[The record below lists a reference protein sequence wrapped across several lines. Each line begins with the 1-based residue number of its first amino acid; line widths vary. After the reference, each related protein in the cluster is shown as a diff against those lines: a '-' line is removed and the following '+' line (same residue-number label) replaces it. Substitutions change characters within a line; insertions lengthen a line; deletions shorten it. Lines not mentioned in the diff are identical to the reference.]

1 MKRCLIAIFLMTAML
16 WCDLVAQAQEKQ
28 EASPPAFVDEDGD
41 GIDDRVTFRHRL
53 SQRSRGSALLWVL
66 SAQLTEAQRMAL
78 QARINELLEGGAELP
93 EVRRAIFAQLEGFG
107 VDLTETF
114 LTRLSAVLTE
124 DQMSAL
130 RKKAEALK
138 ANGAT
143 YHRIYR
149 EIRDELAVMGIN
161 WEGQR
166 PDYSSSRL
174 TEGEM
179 FELQKKI
186 DKLIADGVS
195 RVEIQQAIHAE
206 LEEIKRRNRRRS
218 RTADDRG
225 GPPPRSPEERNERSG
240 NQGN

>member
-1 MKRCLIAIFLMTAML
+1 MADMKRYLIAIFLTTAML
-16 WCDLVAQAQEKQ
+16 WCDAIARAQEKQ
-28 EASPPAFVDEDGD
+28 EESPPTFVDEDGD

-66 SAQLTEAQRMAL
+66 SAPLTKAQRMAL

-93 EVRRAIFAQLEGFG
+93 EIRRAIFAELEGFG

-143 YHRIYR
+143 YQRIYR

-166 PDYSSSRL
+166 PDYSGSRL

-179 FELQKKI
+179 SELQKKI
-186 DKLIADGVS
+186 DKLIADGAS
-195 RVEIQQAIHAE
+195 RVEIQKAIHAE

-218 RTADDRG
+218 RTAGDRG
-225 GPPPRSPEERNERSG
+225 GPPPRSPEREKEKSTN
-240 NQGN
+240 

>member
-1 MKRCLIAIFLMTAML
+1 MKRYLIAIFVIIAML
-16 WCDLVAQAQEKQ
+16 WCDAFANTQEKQ
-28 EASPPAFVDEDGD
+28 EESPPAFVDENGD
-41 GIDDRVTFRHRL
+41 GIDDRVTFRHRQGL
-53 SQRSRGSALLWVL
+53 RSRGSALLWVL
-66 SAQLTEAQRMAL
+66 SAQLTKAQRTTL
-78 QARINELLEGGAELP
+78 QARINELLAEEATP
-93 EVRRAIFAQLEGFG
+93 REIRRAIFAELEGFG

-114 LTRLSAVLTE
+114 LTRLNAVLTE

-143 YHRIYR
+143 YYRIYR

-166 PDYSSSRL
+166 PDYSGSQL

-179 FELQKKI
+179 SDLQKKI
-186 DKLIADGVS
+186 DKLIADGAS
-195 RVEIQQAIHAE
+195 RVEIQKAIHVE

-218 RTADDRG
+218 RTAGDRG
-225 GPPPRSPEERNERSG
+225 GPPPRSSERERSG
-240 NQGN
+240 KQGN

>member
-1 MKRCLIAIFLMTAML
+1 MKRYLIAIFVIIATL
-16 WCDLVAQAQEKQ
+16 WCDAFANTQEKQ
-28 EASPPAFVDEDGD
+28 EESPPAFVDENGD
-41 GIDDRVTFRHRL
+41 GIDDRVTFRHRQGL
-53 SQRSRGSALLWVL
+53 RSRGSALLWVL
-66 SAQLTEAQRMAL
+66 SAQLTKAQRTTL
-78 QARINELLEGGAELP
+78 QARINELLAEEATP
-93 EVRRAIFAQLEGFG
+93 REIRRAIFAELEGFG

-114 LTRLSAVLTE
+114 LTRLNAVLTE

-143 YHRIYR
+143 YYRIYR

-166 PDYSSSRL
+166 PDYSGSQL

-179 FELQKKI
+179 SDLQKKI
-186 DKLIADGVS
+186 DKLIADGAS
-195 RVEIQQAIHAE
+195 RVEIQKAIHVE

-218 RTADDRG
+218 RTAGDRG
-225 GPPPRSPEERNERSG
+225 GPPPRSPERERSG
-240 NQGN
+240 KQGN

>member
-1 MKRCLIAIFLMTAML
+1 MKRCLIAILLMTATL
-16 WCDLVAQAQEKQ
+16 WCDAVAQAQEKQ
-28 EASPPAFVDEDGD
+28 EASPPAFVDENGD

-93 EVRRAIFAQLEGFG
+93 EVRRAIFAELEGFG

-166 PDYSSSRL
+166 PDYSSSQL
-174 TEGEM
+174 TEDQM
-179 FELQKKI
+179 SELQKKI
-186 DKLIADGVS
+186 DKLIADGAS
-195 RVEIQQAIHAE
+195 RVEIQKTIHAE
-206 LEEIKRRNRRRS
+206 LEEIKRRNRRRG
-218 RTADDRG
+218 RAAEDRG
-225 GPPPRSPEERNERSG
+225 GPQPRSPEKERSG

>member
-1 MKRCLIAIFLMTAML
+1 MKRYLIAIFVIIAML
-16 WCDLVAQAQEKQ
+16 WCDAFANTQEKQ
-28 EASPPAFVDEDGD
+28 EESPPAFVDENGD
-41 GIDDRVTFRHRL
+41 GIDDRVTFRHRQGL
-53 SQRSRGSALLWVL
+53 RSRGSALLWVL
-66 SAQLTEAQRMAL
+66 SAQLTKAQRTTL
-78 QARINELLEGGAELP
+78 QARINELLAEEATP
-93 EVRRAIFAQLEGFG
+93 REIRRAIFAELEGFG

-114 LTRLSAVLTE
+114 LTRLNAVLTE

-143 YHRIYR
+143 YYRIYR

-166 PDYSSSRL
+166 PDYSGSQL

-179 FELQKKI
+179 SDLQKKI
-186 DKLIADGVS
+186 DKLIADGAS
-195 RVEIQQAIHAE
+195 RVEIQKAIHVE

-218 RTADDRG
+218 RTVGDRG
-225 GPPPRSPEERNERSG
+225 GPPPRSSERERSG
-240 NQGN
+240 KQGN

>member
-1 MKRCLIAIFLMTAML
+1 MKRYLIAILLMTAML

-28 EASPPAFVDEDGD
+28 EESPPAFVDEDGD

-66 SAQLTEAQRMAL
+66 SAPLTEAQRMAL
-78 QARINELLEGGAELP
+78 QAKINELLEGGAELR
-93 EVRRAIFAQLEGFG
+93 EIRRAIFVELEDFG

-124 DQMSAL
+124 DQMAAL
-130 RKKAEALK
+130 RKKAEVLK

-143 YHRIYR
+143 YQRIYR

-166 PDYSSSRL
+166 PDYSSSQL
-174 TEGEM
+174 TEDQM
-179 FELQKKI
+179 SDLQKKI
-186 DKLIADGVS
+186 DKLIADGAS
-195 RVEIQQAIHAE
+195 RVEIQKAIHAE
-206 LEEIKRRNRRRS
+206 LEEITRRNRRRS
-218 RTADDRG
+218 RAAGDRG
-225 GPPPRSPEERNERSG
+225 GQPMSSERKKQRSG
-240 NQGN
+240 KQGN

>member
-66 SAQLTEAQRMAL
+66 SARLTEAQRMAL

-225 GPPPRSPEERNERSG
+225 GPPPRSPEKERSR

>member
-1 MKRCLIAIFLMTAML
+1 MKRCLIAILLMTAML
-16 WCDLVAQAQEKQ
+16 WCDAFANTQEKQ
-28 EASPPAFVDEDGD
+28 EESPPAFVDEDGD

-66 SAQLTEAQRMAL
+66 SAQLTEAQRMDL
-78 QARINELLEGGAELP
+78 QARINKLLAEEATP
-93 EVRRAIFAQLEGFG
+93 REIRRAIFAELEGFG

-114 LTRLSAVLTE
+114 LTRLNAVLTE

-130 RKKAEALK
+130 RKKAEDLK

-143 YHRIYR
+143 YYRIYR

-166 PDYSSSRL
+166 PDYSGSQL

-179 FELQKKI
+179 SELQKKI
-186 DKLIADGVS
+186 DKLIADGAS
-195 RVEIQQAIHAE
+195 RVEIQKAIHVE

-225 GPPPRSPEERNERSG
+225 GPPPRSPERERSG
-240 NQGN
+240 KQGN